1 MEPQMPENLP
11 GDDHSQAIEMLTQG
25 RGLAFQLRDLFLNDP
40 TPISEDRL
48 VLAED
53 LLVRIH
59 GSFTD
64 SISALVQAS
73 ESDEMKSEEFGES
86 SKKSNTFAKSRK
98 PAASNRSCTR
108 KMSEGETWT
117 EVASSLIDDGHAWRK
132 YGQKPILNA
141 KHSRNYYK
149 CTHKDQFGCPAKK
162 HVQQIGDDPLSYRTV
177 YTFRHTCTTTTNIT
191 LNPPAQLI
199 LESSAA
205 QPDTNPSSSFMIN
218 FQSNQQDHLDCNW
231 DQLTLSDNLGRSLSA
246 VGSDQVP
253 QLASTS
259 GMDHG
264 FMTSDIDYSPAY
276 MSYSHDS
283 QDPWF
288 S

>member
-1 MEPQMPENLP
+1 MEQHKQENLP

-25 RGLAFQLRDLFLNDP
+25 QGLAFQLRDLFLNDP

-53 LLVRIH
+53 LLERIH

-64 SISALVQAS
+64 SISALDHAS
-73 ESDEMKSEEFGES
+73 ESDEMKSEESGE
-86 SKKSNTFAKSRK
+86 SNTFAKSRK
-98 PAASNRSCTR
+98 PAASNRSTR

-149 CTHKDQFGCPAKK
+149 CTHKDHFGCPAKK

-199 LESSAA
+199 LESAA
-205 QPDTNPSSSFMIN
+205 ALPDTNPSSSSFMIN
-218 FQSNQQDHLDCNW
+218 FQSNQQDLDRNRE
-231 DQLTLSDNLGRSLSA
+231 QLTLTHENLGRSLSA

-264 FMTSDIDYSPAY
+264 FMTSDIEYSPAY

>member
-1 MEPQMPENLP
+1 MEPHKQENLP

-53 LLVRIH
+53 LLERIH

-64 SISALVQAS
+64 SISALDHAS
-73 ESDEMKSEEFGES
+73 ESDEMKSEESGE
-86 SKKSNTFAKSRK
+86 SNTFAKSRK
-98 PAASNRSCTR
+98 PAASNRSKR
-108 KMSEGETWT
+108 KMSEGETWI
-117 EVASSLIDDGHAWRK
+117 EVASSLVDDGHAWRK

-141 KHSRNYYK
+141 THSRNYYK

-199 LESSAA
+199 LESAA
-205 QPDTNPSSSFMIN
+205 ALPDTNPTSSSFMIN
-218 FQSNQQDHLDCNW
+218 FQSNQQDLDRNRE
-231 DQLTLSDNLGRSLSA
+231 QLTLTHDNLGRSLSA

-264 FMTSDIDYSPAY
+264 FMTSDIEYSPAY